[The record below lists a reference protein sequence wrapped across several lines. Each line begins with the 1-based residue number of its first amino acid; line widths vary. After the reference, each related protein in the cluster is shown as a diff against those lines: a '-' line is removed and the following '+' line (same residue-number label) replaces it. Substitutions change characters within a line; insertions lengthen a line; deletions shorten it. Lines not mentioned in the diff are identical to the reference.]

1 MEQFLNK
8 PSSNE
13 LQEIRSHFSQSHTS
27 SGLFEELMF
36 LFFSISYK
44 LWIFEEFLLPF
55 SISYKLGIVEE
66 MQRFKRKMEKL
77 GDGMIR
83 KKKLWIQTLS
93 LIVNVKKKNYFREE
107 RWSSVT

>member
-1 MEQFLNK
+1 
-8 PSSNE
+8 
-13 LQEIRSHFSQSHTS
+13 
-27 SGLFEELMF
+27 
-36 LFFSISYK
+36 
-44 LWIFEEFLLPF
+44 
-55 SISYKLGIVEE
+55 
-66 MQRFKRKMEKL
+66 MEKL

>member
-1 MEQFLNK
+1 
-8 PSSNE
+8 
-13 LQEIRSHFSQSHTS
+13 
-27 SGLFEELMF
+27 LFEELMF
-36 LFFSISYK
+36 LLFSISYK

-66 MQRFKRKMEKL
+66 MQRFKMEKL

-93 LIVNVKKKNYFREE
+93 LIANVKKKICFREE